1 MRPAGHHGDLAL
13 ASSWDLSLDEYI
25 HGITQEGFQQDRL
38 SCRESIPLS
47 LSFFLSFSPFLPPLN
62 TLVPR
67 PPPHTHPLT
76 LSLFRRPPSFRFL
89 RLLRL
94 RLRACVFI
102 FIFRS
107 GEILGQVF
115 PGKSPENQQPA
126 PLGLSFLISEAQEE
140 ARKEMMAFDSGAE
153 VGQ

>member
-1 MRPAGHHGDLAL
+1 MKSYGYMFPLPP
-13 ASSWDLSLDEYI
+13 SL
-25 HGITQEGFQQDRL
+25 
-38 SCRESIPLS
+38 PLF
-47 LSFFLSFSPFLPPLN
+47 LSFFLPFSPPPEHTRTPSTPPHPPSHPFLVPEVPFFSFSAAPEIE
-62 TLVPR
+62 
-67 PPPHTHPLT
+67 
-76 LSLFRRPPSFRFL
+76 S
-89 RLLRL
+89 
-94 RLRACVFI
+94 ACVFI